1 MINISQWSDYWC
13 RSLKPFIINNLY
25 YTSSIE
31 SVCPAMTLYWTEI
44 WAALTSKSSPFLSF
58 SKIIHKYILITQKTV
73 THSCLAYLSQERPVP
88 RSAPMEQRQ
97 SERGARWQRSID
109 YLVITNYL
117 PITETCAEIPRQK
130 HLSTKWVIAWS

>member
-58 SKIIHKYILITQKTV
+58 SKIIHKYILITQKNYYTQRPGLPLSVASSSTLGSNGTAPVRTRCPV
-73 THSCLAYLSQERPVP
+73 TEEHRLPRYNELSAYHGNMCGDT
-88 RSAPMEQRQ
+88 ATK
-97 SERGARWQRSID
+97 A
-109 YLVITNYL
+109 LVY
-117 PITETCAEIPRQK
+117 
-130 HLSTKWVIAWS
+130 